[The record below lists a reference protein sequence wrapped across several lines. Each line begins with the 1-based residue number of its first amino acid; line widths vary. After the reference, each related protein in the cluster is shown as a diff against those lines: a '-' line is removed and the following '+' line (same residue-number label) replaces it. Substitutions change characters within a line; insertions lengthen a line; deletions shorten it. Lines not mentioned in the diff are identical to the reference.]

1 MPLKL
6 CSAMLLAALAAP
18 AWSQDMPDT
27 AEAAPEKILVVGQR
41 PGPGLWKVSKGEH
54 VLWVFGTYGPLPK
67 GMEWRS
73 QQVESILAQ
82 SQEFLMQPHAGASV
96 GFFRGLT
103 LLPYAIGLK
112 KNPDGAKLKDL
123 LPADVYA
130 RWEALKAKYI
140 GDDDGVERERPL
152 FAAGQLYASGLQKA
166 GLGNG
171 GEVFATI
178 HKLVDKNKLKKTETG
193 IKIEISDPRQM
204 LKDYKKSTLD
214 DVACFAKTLDTLEKD
229 IDAMKVRANAWARGD
244 LAVIEKLDFAERE
257 KACDDAIGKAAFVT
271 AKAEL
276 QGLDVRMQAS
286 WVEAADKALAANAS
300 TFAILP
306 IRRLLEPKG
315 YMAALE
321 AKGYTVEKPE

>member
-1 MPLKL
+1 MHPTL

-18 AWSQDMPDT
+18 ALAQDTPDT

-67 GMEWRS
+67 GLEWRS

-82 SQEFLMQPHAGASV
+82 SQEFLMQPGVGASV

-130 RWEALKAKYI
+130 RWEVLKAKYI
-140 GDDDGVERERPL
+140 GDDEGVEHERPL
-152 FAAGQLYASGLQKA
+152 FAANQLYSSGLEKA
-166 GLGNG
+166 GLGG
-171 GEVFATI
+171 GSEVFATI

-193 IKIEISDPRQM
+193 IKIDISDPRQM

-229 IDAMKVRANAWARGD
+229 IDAMKGRANAWARGD
-244 LAVIEKLDFAERE
+244 LAAIEKLDFAERE

-271 AKAEL
+271 TKAEL
-276 QGLDVRMQAS
+276 RDLEARIQAS
-286 WVEAADKALAANAS
+286 WVEAAAKALATNAS

-306 IRRLLEPKG
+306 IKRLLEPKG
-315 YMAALE
+315 FMTALE
-321 AKGYTVEKPE
+321 AKGYVVEKPE